1 LQSHGTSEKYL
12 AKELDPLGSV
22 DWSPCSKILRSRKI
36 IEELLDVYLDTVHP
50 M

>member
-1 LQSHGTSEKYL
+1 LQSHEPSEKYL
-12 AKELDPLGSV
+12 AKEFDPSGSV
-22 DWSPCSKILRSRKI
+22 DWSPSSKVLRSRKI